1 MTSEARRTTSEERGS
16 RILTTTAAIAL
27 AFTFATIIGCSS
39 AGNGGAA
46 GEAKTVEMSFDL
58 SKCQQI
64 DANMYRCPAVDKPI
78 CNPAYTPA
86 GVECIKIGKKG
97 GVIVSG
103 PAEAD

>member
-1 MTSEARRTTSEERGS
+1 MASGESGS
-16 RILTTTAAIAL
+16 RILTAAMAL
-27 AFTFATIIGCSS
+27 ALALGFAALSGCSS
-39 AGNGGAA
+39 TSNAGAA

-58 SKCQQI
+58 TKCQQI

-103 PAEAD
+103 PAETE